1 MALQGY
7 KSKSGFGGIN
17 YDYLGDLPK
26 VEYGTDKT
34 GEDFTYGGSSDR
46 GDSGGGAA
54 SGGYDPYGI
63 NRYSGVGP
71 LTFANPDKQNVWM
84 QQRQNSNDVS
94 RLNAPVIPSN
104 LDLYNTIYDA
114 ESGEFVPHEYPKI
127 PGILGSSALSNTL
140 LYGRPSGSDH
150 LSPTQV
156 SNIHNAAATNQAYSA
171 AAWDAL
177 SDSGGTEALMHYKH
191 TDKDGNWS
199 IIDPVQELAQ
209 MYETGWDMKGNYH
222 PHLSAAVASHAADM
236 AAIPSY
242 GAHEGGDHSS
252 SSSSGGSDSGFD
264 PFEAHNNAIA
274 ALTNNSS
281 SSNDFGASGFANEFS
296 GWGGSGSTD
305 TSSTDSWNDSNS
317 WFNKG
322 GQVSGGK

>member
-7 KSKSGFGGIN
+7 GSKSGWGGMN
-17 YDYLGDLPK
+17 DAYLTDLPQYDYG
-26 VEYGTDKT
+26 ETTT
-34 GEDFTYGGSSDR
+34 GQDFTYGGSSDR

-94 RLNAPVIPSN
+94 RLDAPVIPSN
-104 LDLYNTIYDA
+104 LDFYNTIYDA

-127 PGILGSSALSNTL
+127 PGILGSAALSNTL

-156 SNIHNAAATNQAYSA
+156 SNIHNAAAKSQAYNA
-171 AAWDAL
+171 AAWNAL
-177 SDSGGTEALMHYKH
+177 SDAGGAAATQHYTH
-191 TDKDGNWS
+191 TDPQGNWS

-209 MYETGWDMKGNYH
+209 MNETGWDMKGNFH

-242 GAHEGGDHSS
+242 GAHEGGDHG
-252 SSSSGGSDSGFD
+252 SSSSGGNNEVFD
-264 PFEAHNNAIA
+264 AFEAHNNAIA
-274 ALTNNSS
+274 SLTNNSS
-281 SSNDFGASGFANEFS
+281 SSNDFGASSFANEFS

-322 GQVSGGK
+322 GQVAGGK